1 MLVFGFA
8 LGLILG
14 SFVKALADRSLG
26 KKSFWGRSYCS
37 FCKKELKWYDL
48 FPVASYIWLRG
59 KCRYCHK
66 KIGME
71 YLVVEVGMGILI
83 ALLFYQ
89 TFDNFKFEIFNFYS
103 IFNFKFLIFS
113 FELILKIFFIT
124 ILAVVFL
131 TDLKKMLIPD
141 RIIKPAILIGLVS
154 LIAVS
159 VYKIGYLYFFL
170 SQNIVGQLLLPP
182 RSDYF
187 QRHALQLAEPLIYGI
202 LMAAVIGG
210 FFYSLIIITKGKGMG
225 GGDVKLG
232 AFIGL
237 VLGFPQALFALVLAF
252 ITGALFSI
260 VLILLG
266 KKHFGQTI
274 PFGPFLVLGSLIM
287 IFWGQEVINWYLH
300 LGA

>member
-1 MLVFGFA
+1 M
-8 LGLILG
+8 
-14 SFVKALADRSLG
+14 
-26 KKSFWGRSYCS
+26 
-37 FCKKELKWYDL
+37 
-48 FPVASYIWLRG
+48 
-59 KCRYCHK
+59 
-66 KIGME
+66 
-71 YLVVEVGMGILI
+71 VEVGMGILI
-83 ALLFYQ
+83 GLLFWQ
-89 TFDNFKFEIFNFYS
+89 AFRNFQSFDSLRSLRTSFQFS
-103 IFNFKFLIFS
+103 IFLLNLGV
-113 FELILKIFFIT
+113 KIFFVT
-124 ILAVVFL
+124 ILASLFL
-131 TDLKKMLIPD
+131 TDLKKMFIPD

-154 LIAVS
+154 LIVVTA
-159 VYKIGYLYFFL
+159 YKIGYLYYFL

-252 ITGALFSI
+252 ITGALFS
-260 VLILLG
+260 VALILLG

-287 IFWGQEVINWYLH
+287 VFWGTEIINWYLQF
-300 LGA
+300 GS